1 LHLCFYTML
10 APVRSAA
17 RPAVRTFS
25 ASPWGTDH
33 WRHDKQAF
41 KAWAKEASEPGSS
54 KAKREL
60 YGFLALSFG
69 DVDTDKDGLINA
81 EQFDQLLAE
90 VAALPRRYG
99 LAPLDV
105 GDAVS
110 RAVNHKL
117 LFDSLDTK
125 NGPAR
130 GVLGLDQF
138 IEWAYDHVVT
148 HVPKVPAKDVGLYH
162 VEDYSEEEYIGF
174 VEKAVNNPGS
184 YEHASFYNFIL
195 NCFVEADE
203 QCQGRITYDQF
214 DKLLSRAATVPRH
227 FGLAPPESSVEARK
241 KMFDELELQR
251 GGKGTGYVTARTFW
265 EWTVVHVRGMI
276 ELQKAGKGWR
286 ENH

>member
-1 LHLCFYTML
+1 ML

-110 RAVNHKL
+110 RAVNHKI

-227 FGLAPPESSVEARK
+227 FGLAPPESSTEARK

-265 EWTVVHVRGMI
+265 EWTVVHVKGMI

>member
-1 LHLCFYTML
+1 
-10 APVRSAA
+10 
-17 RPAVRTFS
+17 VRTFS

-110 RAVNHKL
+110 RAVNHKI

-227 FGLAPPESSVEARK
+227 FGLAPPESSTEARK

-265 EWTVVHVRGMI
+265 EWTVVHVKGMI

>member
-1 LHLCFYTML
+1 MGDQIVVNFFDQPSAML

-90 VAALPRRYG
+90 VAALPRRCG
-99 LAPLDV
+99 LGPLDV

-110 RAVNHKL
+110 RAVNHKIL
-117 LFDSLDTK
+117 L
-125 NGPAR
+125 
-130 GVLGLDQF
+130 
-138 IEWAYDHVVT
+138 
-148 HVPKVPAKDVGLYH
+148 
-162 VEDYSEEEYIGF
+162 
-174 VEKAVNNPGS
+174 
-184 YEHASFYNFIL
+184 IL
-195 NCFVEADE
+195 WMQE
-203 QCQGRITYDQF
+203 
-214 DKLLSRAATVPRH
+214 TVQ
-227 FGLAPPESSVEARK
+227 L
-241 KMFDELELQR
+241 
-251 GGKGTGYVTARTFW
+251 
-265 EWTVVHVRGMI
+265 
-276 ELQKAGKGWR
+276 
-286 ENH
+286 

>member
-1 LHLCFYTML
+1 ML
-10 APVRSAA
+10 APARSAA

-110 RAVNHKL
+110 RAVNHKI

-227 FGLAPPESSVEARK
+227 FGLAPPESSTEARK

-265 EWTVVHVRGMI
+265 EWTVVHVKGMI

>member
-1 LHLCFYTML
+1 ML

-110 RAVNHKL
+110 RAVNHKI

-227 FGLAPPESSVEARK
+227 FGLAPPESSTESRK